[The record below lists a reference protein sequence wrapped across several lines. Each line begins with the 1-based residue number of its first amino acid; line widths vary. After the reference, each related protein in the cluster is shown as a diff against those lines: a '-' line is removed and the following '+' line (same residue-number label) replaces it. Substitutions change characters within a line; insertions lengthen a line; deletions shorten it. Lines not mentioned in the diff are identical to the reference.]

1 MPSVAAAGQ
10 AEAKEKEEEEGKES
24 VTGREQVAILFPW
37 APVQLTP
44 SSWVLQIAYTRQ
56 VSNGTA
62 CNWEKEVVPNRINF
76 DWQLA

>member
-10 AEAKEKEEEEGKES
+10 AEAKEKEEEKEGKES

-44 SSWVLQIAYTRQ
+44 SLGFCKLHI
-56 VSNGTA
+56 
-62 CNWEKEVVPNRINF
+62 
-76 DWQLA
+76 